1 MMGIASITHI
11 LRLISSVR
19 IWRPIWTFCWLKTSV
34 ESAQP
39 WNLDNV
45 SRKLAIMSKGKEI
58 LQVVEAVA
66 NEKSLPREV
75 IIEAIEAALASAA
88 RRRHTEDI
96 DVRVEIDR
104 STGDYE
110 AFRRWRSEERR
121 VGKEWRSME
130 VRDP

>member
-1 MMGIASITHI
+1 
-11 LRLISSVR
+11 
-19 IWRPIWTFCWLKTSV
+19 
-34 ESAQP
+34 
-39 WNLDNV
+39 
-45 SRKLAIMSKGKEI
+45 MSKGKEI

-110 AFRRWRSEERR
+110 AFRRWEVISDDEEEGELESEDRQIRLAEAHQHDADLRSEEHTS
-121 VGKEWRSME
+121 ELQS
-130 VRDP
+130 